1 MTGWLRLQV
10 SLALALR
17 KWDSVAYPW
26 RCLFWD
32 SADLERIEAG
42 NSKNRASGKTATTTT
57 PYPPHPPPPPNPPR
71 PLGDIP
77 VARGQPGKDATGLRP
92 EPGLQHTGWDGAGH
106 VWEGPK
112 PSWGRKPAQGIL
124 YLLPFLQLGLGSLLR
139 VINLTQSLVPR
150 SFPAKGAIGRWPQ
163 EAQDFIG

>member
-57 PYPPHPPPPPNPPR
+57 PYPTHPHPRQILHGP
-71 PLGDIP
+71 
-77 VARGQPGKDATGLRP
+77 
-92 EPGLQHTGWDGAGH
+92 
-106 VWEGPK
+106 WET
-112 PSWGRKPAQGIL
+112 SR
-124 YLLPFLQLGLGSLLR
+124 
-139 VINLTQSLVPR
+139 
-150 SFPAKGAIGRWPQ
+150 
-163 EAQDFIG
+163 